1 MSVTTVNQPC
11 ISILGPKLRI
21 LHTFS
26 TQGSKM
32 IYKRLSKALLMI
44 TLIYTCSASVALEE
58 GDKIPEFD
66 IASIY
71 ENQPN
76 ISLKDLEGKTLF
88 IDFWASW
95 CAPCIT
101 SLPLYNEIYDKYQDQ
116 GLEVIAVN
124 VDNPIEDG
132 LDFLLDTPLDFL
144 IPQDP
149 EGDVS
154 EMFGVIGMPSSYLV
168 SPDGNVRLVHMG
180 FRNGDIDIIEEEIQ
194 KVLAEN

>member
-1 MSVTTVNQPC
+1 
-11 ISILGPKLRI
+11 
-21 LHTFS
+21 
-26 TQGSKM
+26 M

-44 TLIYTCSASVALEE
+44 TLISTCSASMALEE

-132 LDFLLDTPLDFL
+132 LDFLIDTPLDFL

>member
-44 TLIYTCSASVALEE
+44 TLISTCSVSLALEE

-168 SPDGNVRLVHMG
+168 SPDGSVRLVHMG

>member
-44 TLIYTCSASVALEE
+44 TLISTCSASMALEE

-132 LDFLLDTPLDFL
+132 LDFLIDTPLDFL